1 MKNVFSSNRF
11 VILVGIILL
20 LIFLF
25 FTSNNYGNEGL
36 VTINGVSITPT
47 TTEDVKLV
55 LIDDLKK
62 KLSDLID
69 QVTNKNQKLLDLQK
83 KINKINDQIKALDN
97 IAYVPSNENAIA
109 MDKLQTDI
117 NSLNNELKQL
127 YDCINTNSY
136 YKYQCKKKIPYI
148 QSQIDNLRMQF
159 QGLQTENE
167 IRLLEYQNSHTN
179 LPNRQDLL
187 NTLKNYND
195 QITELNKLNLDNA
208 IMDMINNLDYLHS
221 SIKVLPTSRMN
232 NNQGTYTSSESVA

>member
-1 MKNVFSSNRF
+1 M
-11 VILVGIILL
+11 I
-20 LIFLF
+20 
-25 FTSNNYGNEGL
+25 
-36 VTINGVSITPT
+36 VSTRIPIT
-47 TTEDVKLV
+47 
-55 LIDDLKK
+55 
-62 KLSDLID
+62 
-69 QVTNKNQKLLDLQK
+69 
-83 KINKINDQIKALDN
+83 
-97 IAYVPSNENAIA
+97 
-109 MDKLQTDI
+109 
-117 NSLNNELKQL
+117 
-127 YDCINTNSY
+127 NTNV
-136 YKYQCKKKIPYI
+136 KKIPSI